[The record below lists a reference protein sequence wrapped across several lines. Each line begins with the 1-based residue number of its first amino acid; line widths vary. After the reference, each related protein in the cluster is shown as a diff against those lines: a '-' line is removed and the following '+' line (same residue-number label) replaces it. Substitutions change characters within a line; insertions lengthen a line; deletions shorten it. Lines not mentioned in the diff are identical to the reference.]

1 MHGDAGVSR
10 QLIFLLLPEVEI
22 LDLGGPLQ
30 ALHEANRT
38 RPRYTIRLCS
48 TRDRIQTDQGLWLA
62 ELEPLPEA
70 GAGDLIV
77 VPGMPYRATE
87 RLDRAAVR
95 WLKASHAAGA
105 HVASVCTGAFV
116 LGEAGLLDGRRC
128 TTHWSRTAE
137 LRQRFPR
144 AKLLTNR
151 LFVTDGEIT
160 TSAGIASGIDMALAL
175 IERAHGPIAAAE
187 VAREMVVYIRRD
199 GSEEQQ
205 SVYLD
210 YRAHLH
216 PGIHRVQDRL
226 IQHPARRHT
235 LTQLASVAG
244 MSARHL
250 TRLFR
255 QTTGISVHDY
265 TTRIRLELAR
275 TLIHDP
281 TLTMDAIATK
291 CGFDSARQFRRVW
304 GRVFGGAP
312 SEGRGQLN
320 QH

>member
-1 MHGDAGVSR
+1 VNI
-10 QLIFLLLPEVEI
+10 IFLLLPEVEI
-22 LDLGGPLQ
+22 LDLAGPLQ
-30 ALHEANRT
+30 AFHEANRE
-38 RPRYTIRLCS
+38 RRRYDVRLCS
-48 TRDRIQTDQGLWLA
+48 TREKICTDQGLWLSD
-62 ELEPLPEA
+62 LEPLPDA
-70 GAGDLIV
+70 GADDLVV

-87 RLDRAAVR
+87 QLERAAVR
-95 WLKASHAAGA
+95 WLKMSHAAGA
-105 HVASVCTGAFV
+105 HIASICTGAFV
-116 LGEAGLLDGRRC
+116 LGEAGLLDDRRC
-128 TTHWSRTAE
+128 TTHWSRTNE
-137 LRQRFPR
+137 LQRRFPR

-175 IERAHGPIAAAE
+175 IERAYGPMAAAE

-199 GSEEQQ
+199 GSDAQQ

-226 IQHPARRHT
+226 IQQPAKRES
-235 LTQLASVAG
+235 LTALASLAG
-244 MSARHL
+244 MSPRHL

-265 TTRIRLELAR
+265 ATRIRLELAR
-275 TLIHDP
+275 TLLHDP
-281 TLTMDAIATK
+281 TMTMEAIATK

-304 GRVFGGAP
+304 TRVLGGSP
-312 SEGRGQLN
+312 SSARQPA
-320 QH
+320 